1 MSFKLH
7 DILGLLSHISLTFW
21 ENLDALLLKYIFEI
35 SWLVSEKLAIRMNTT
50 ARFRMNEIKWA
61 SILDPSARNKYN
73 IYSINMYLC
82 SSSRN
87 TVTIFD
93 QFSSRNPLKSSLTK
107 VFQYYPLFGIIW
119 GLSIR
124 GENLLSHC
132 DRTMS
137 TECFLNPISY
147 SLERIK
153 ICKKFQAY
161 FLFSS
166 SLGSTH
172 L

>member
-21 ENLDALLLKYIFEI
+21 ENLDASLLKYIFEI
-35 SWLVSEKLAIRMNTT
+35 NWLVSEKWAIRMNSTV
-50 ARFRMNEIKWA
+50 RFRMNGIKWA
-61 SILDPSARNKYN
+61 SILDPTARNKYH
-73 IYSINMYLC
+73 IYSINMYLP
-82 SSSRN
+82 SSRN
-87 TVTIFD
+87 TITIFD
-93 QFSSRNPLKSSLTK
+93 QFSSETPWKVRWPKYSDDTLFLELFEDWVFVEKNP
-107 VFQYYPLFGIIW
+107 
-119 GLSIR
+119 
-124 GENLLSHC
+124 LSHC

-137 TECFLNPISY
+137 SECFLSPISY

-166 SLGSTH
+166 SLGST
-172 L
+172 LL